1 MNFLEALQKCYNG
14 FKIHREGWNSVT
26 YLIFENGNILIAP
39 SNKTRIYDPFF
50 PDLLKNDWQVY
61 EEGSK
66 TYSFQEAL
74 TALSNGKMIT
84 RVRKSGI
91 AVHMSRA
98 REMDELILFNYD
110 DVHADDWRIIDK

>member
-1 MNFLEALQKCYNG
+1 MNFIEALQKCYNG

-26 YLIFENGNILIAP
+26 YLIFESGNILIVHLD
-39 SNKTRIYDPFF
+39 SVRIYDPFF

-61 EEGSK
+61 EDKNK

-74 TALSNGKMIT
+74 TALSNGKTIT

-91 AVHMSRA
+91 AVHIDRA
-98 REMDELILFNYD
+98 HAIDELILFNYD
-110 DVHADDWRIIDK
+110 DVHADDWRIIE